1 MKKSVKRTMYQVYHD
16 IVPTVYHGKLELHF
30 NRCILSTMRR
40 KNMSFAISKNGP
52 KFYVNLAVMA
62 LIMVVFRFVTPPDG
76 LTSAGLAVIGVF
88 FGVLYGWMFIDMVWP
103 SLIGLVV
110 LGMTLSQP
118 MDTVLG
124 GAFGNNT
131 FLLLLFFCMV
141 ASIINAAGIAE
152 YIARRII
159 CVPFVTGRPYVLIF
173 MLCLAM
179 CALATMLTMTA
190 AVLVAFPLI
199 KEVCKQYGYKPG
211 DVFPMIILLA
221 MLYVADIA
229 YMMLPF
235 KSLPAIVFGVYG
247 QLSGGGEINLAVYVG
262 ITAILLLISI
272 FFVLFMCKYVLK
284 ADVTPILN
292 TRECMHFDELLSP
305 YQKTILWSFVGLII
319 LLLLPNILPGGWAI
333 TRFLKAMGNNGI
345 LLTFI
350 GVYLML
356 SFKEGI
362 GLKEIMNKSV
372 AWPALFLVAA
382 VLRTVE
388 AFEATG
394 VTAWIGAVCQPLLA
408 GFSGQL
414 LVFIVVCTTTLV
426 TQLTNNNACAATFAP
441 IAYTLAVANGT
452 VNPQALLACV
462 ILSCTLGIAT
472 PAAATTSAILY
483 GDTEWIHQGTV
494 IRYACFF
501 WIFNILLISF
511 VGYPLMRVAF

>member
-1 MKKSVKRTMYQVYHD
+1 MN
-16 IVPTVYHGKLELHF
+16 I
-30 NRCILSTMRR
+30 
-40 KNMSFAISKNGP
+40 AISKNGP
-52 KFYVNLAVMA
+52 KFYANLAIMV
-62 LIMVVFRFVTPPDG
+62 LIMCAFRLVSPPEG
-76 LTSAGLAVIGVF
+76 LTAEGLAVIGVF
-88 FGVLYGWMFIDMVWP
+88 FGVLYGWLFLDMVWP

-110 LGMTLSQP
+110 LGLTLPQP
-118 MDTVLG
+118 MDAVLG

-152 YIARRII
+152 YVARRII
-159 CVPFVTGRPYVLIF
+159 CVPIIIGRPSVLIF

-211 DVFPMIILLA
+211 DAFPMIILLA

-247 QLSGGGEINLAVYVG
+247 QMSGGGEINLAAYVG
-262 ITAILLLISI
+262 VTGLLLLISI
-272 FFVLFMCKYVLK
+272 FFVLFMCRYVLK

-292 TRECMHFDELLSP
+292 ARECMHFDEQLSS
-305 YQKTILWSFVGLII
+305 YQKTILWSFVGLIV
-319 LLLLPNILPGGWAI
+319 LLLLPNITPGGWAL

-345 LLTFI
+345 LLAYI
-350 GVYLML
+350 GLYLMF

-362 GLKEIMNKSV
+362 GLKEIMHKSV

-382 VLRTVE
+382 VLRTVG

-394 VTAWIGAVCQPLLA
+394 VTTWIGNVCQPLLA

-426 TQLTNNNACAATFAP
+426 TQLTNNNATAATFAP
-441 IAYTLAVANGT
+441 IAYTLAVANGN
-452 VNPQALLACV
+452 VDPQALLACV

-494 IRYACFF
+494 IKYACFF

-511 VGYPLMRVAF
+511 IGYPLMRVAF

>member
-1 MKKSVKRTMYQVYHD
+1 
-16 IVPTVYHGKLELHF
+16 
-30 NRCILSTMRR
+30 
-40 KNMSFAISKNGP
+40 MSFTISRNGP
-52 KFYVNLAVMA
+52 KFYANLAAMA
-62 LIMVVFRFVTPPDG
+62 LIMFAFRLITPPEG
-76 LTSAGLAVIGVF
+76 LNTEGLAVIGVF
-88 FGVLYGWMFIDMVWP
+88 FGVLYGWLFIDMIWP
-103 SLIGLVV
+103 SFIGLVV
-110 LGMTLSQP
+110 LGMTLPDS

-152 YIARRII
+152 YVARRII
-159 CVPFVTGRPYVLIF
+159 CVPIVAGRPYVLIF

-199 KEVCKQYGYKPG
+199 KEVCRQYGYKPG
-211 DVFPMIILLA
+211 DVFPMILLLA

-247 QLSGGGEINLAVYVG
+247 QLSGGGEINLAAYVAVTG
-262 ITAILLLISI
+262 ILLLLSI
-272 FFVLFMCKYVLK
+272 FFVLFMCRYILR

-292 TRECMHFDELLSP
+292 TRECMSFDEQLSP
-305 YQKTILWSFVGLII
+305 YQKTILWSFVGLIV
-319 LLLLPNILPGGWAI
+319 LLLLPNVLPKGWMI

-345 LLTFI
+345 LLAYI
-350 GVYLML
+350 GLYLMF
-356 SFKEGI
+356 SFREGI
-362 GLKEIMNKSV
+362 GLREIMSKSV

-382 VLRTVE
+382 VLKMTG

-394 VTAWIGAVCQPLLA
+394 VTKWIGGVCEPLLA

-414 LVFIVVCTTTLV
+414 LVFIVVCTTTLC

-441 IAYTLAVANGT
+441 IAYTLALANGT
-452 VNPQALLACV
+452 VDPQALLACV

-494 IRYACFF
+494 IRYASFF

-511 VGYPLMRVAF
+511 VGYPLMRIAF